1 MSGTP
6 IEPRGQPGR
15 EGQFNRRRL
24 LKTAIGASL
33 LAPVGAFAFARDVR
47 FEETSS
53 IRFGLTP
60 VFLSDDLDLLDDLKI
75 YLRSATGADVAL
87 VTQRTYQEVTALLV
101 SGDLDAAWICGYPY
115 QRFRDELD
123 LVVMPVWRGGSLYQ
137 SYLIVGS
144 GRNASTLSDC
154 RNDIHAFSDPDS
166 NSGYLVTRSYV
177 SDLGESLATF
187 FKTTFFTYSHRN
199 VIRAVASGLAMSGSV
214 DGYVFEMISQQEPA
228 LVSKTKVIVKSAWYG
243 FPPIAA
249 PADPSKRAI
258 QHTLRNAF
266 LDMPKSALGSRILER
281 LGLDGFALP
290 QSSLYDGIAL
300 TIKRVSR
307 GG

>member
-1 MSGTP
+1 MLGP
-6 IEPRGQPGR
+6 IKATAFGRDIDLEEPR
-15 EGQFNRRRL
+15 
-24 LKTAIGASL
+24 
-33 LAPVGAFAFARDVR
+33 
-47 FEETSS
+47 S

-60 VFLSDDLDLLDDLKI
+60 VFLSNDLDLLDDLKL
-75 YLRSATGADVAL
+75 YLRSATGCDVAL
-87 VTQRTYQEVTALLV
+87 ITQRTYQEVTALLV

-115 QRFRDELD
+115 QRFRDELE
-123 LVVMPVWRGGSLYQ
+123 LIAMPVWRGGSLYQ
-137 SYLIVGS
+137 SYLIVDAK
-144 GRNASTLSDC
+144 RNAASLSDC

-177 SDLGESLATF
+177 SDLNESLSTF

-214 DGYVFEMISQQEPA
+214 DGYVFEVMTRLEPV
-228 LVSKTKVIVKSAWYG
+228 LVSRTKVIVKSPWYG

-258 QHTLRNAF
+258 QLALRNAF
-266 LDMPKSALGSRILER
+266 LDMPSSALGKRILER

-300 TIKRVSR
+300 TMKRVRSA
-307 GG
+307 G